1 MEDARE
7 SLDEA
12 DASLPKRGDIVAGK
26 YRIERVV
33 GEGASGQVY
42 AAHHLALDRGVALK
56 VLFADPAEDPTVI
69 DRFLREARTAAKI
82 ESVNVT
88 RVLDT
93 GELPNG
99 RPFLVMELLVGGDLT
114 STLAL
119 HGPLPIPRAVE
130 YILQALEGVAV
141 AHALGIVH
149 RDLKPANLFLAMRE
163 DDGTEIVKI
172 LDFGISKTPRTSRAG
187 SSGSRAEMTKGSRDL
202 VGSPSYM
209 SPEQLRNASAID
221 KRADLWSLAVV
232 LYELLTD
239 ALPFDGDGVGE
250 LLAKILEGEPASL
263 RKRRPE
269 VPEELEQAIFKG
281 FAKHVD
287 DRYQNASEMAAAI
300 APFAGE
306 EHAHVPHRIA
316 GYEQR
321 TGSHSVGHLK
331 LITPHSAM
339 KMPLPSSTKRVLA
352 AARAQSASEE
362 RVRVDREKR
371 ERSAKGEKARSKRG
385 LVVGVVVSVA
395 AAAVVVGLIALVA
408 RPGPIAVP
416 KVGAQSKSA
425 AASGSAAAD
434 NVDTP
439 DIELNEEEGKSAP
452 ASGGTRPPRRRAPKA
467 PVDRPDFLRKSE

>member
-7 SLDEA
+7 SLEEA
-12 DASLPKRGDIVAGK
+12 DASLPKRGDIIAGK

-42 AAHHLALDRGVALK
+42 AAHHIALDRGVALK

-130 YILQALEGVAV
+130 YMLQALEGVAV

-187 SSGSRAEMTKGSRDL
+187 SAGSRADLTKGSRDL
-202 VGSPSYM
+202 LGSPSYM

-250 LLAKILEGEPASL
+250 LLAQILEGDPVPL
-263 RKRRPE
+263 RKRRPDA
-269 VPEELEQAIFKG
+269 PEELEQAIFKA
-281 FAKHVD
+281 FAKNPD
-287 DRYQNASEMAAAI
+287 ERYQNASEMAAAI
-300 APFAGE
+300 VPFAGPE
-306 EHAHVPHRIA
+306 LSHVAHRIA

-331 LITPHSAM
+331 LPTPHSAF
-339 KMPLPSSTKRVLA
+339 KMPLPASTQRVIA
-352 AARAQSASEE
+352 VSQKQSASEE
-362 RVRVDREKR
+362 KTRVER
-371 ERSAKGEKARSKRG
+371 ERANGERPKSNRA
-385 LVVGVVVSVA
+385 LVVGIGVSIVA
-395 AAAVVVGLIALVA
+395 AALVVGLIAFVV

-416 KVGAQSKSA
+416 HVSPQTKGATARGVS
-425 AASGSAAAD
+425 SGD
-434 NVDTP
+434 NGESP
-439 DIELNEEEGKSAP
+439 DIELNEDEGKGSTQT
-452 ASGGTRPPRRRAPKA
+452 GGAQAPKRRSPNA
-467 PVDRPDFLRKSE
+467 PVQRPDFLRKSE